1 MQFTVAAVVLAST
14 AMAHFQHESVST
26 AYETE
31 VLTITRCPPTVPN
44 CPASSLTTEVT
55 TTSYLLPTTSA
66 EVPAVPTVE
75 VPVPEVP
82 SVVVPTSYANH
93 TVGIPSHEVPQVPT
107 TTAVE
112 LPVPTTTAVELPVP
126 TTEAPLCPGSS
137 VIAVTKSYT
146 TVLTSVEYSTVE
158 VPCATETP
166 VVPPPVES
174 VPVVVP
180 PPASNTTVP
189 VPPPSS
195 GAGSVVGSALFAAAA
210 GIVAVIMA

>member
-1 MQFTVAAVVLAST
+1 MQFTIAAVVLAST
-14 AMAHFQHESVST
+14 AMAHYQHESVST

-31 VLTITRCPPTVPN
+31 ILTITRCPPTVPN
-44 CPASSLTTEVT
+44 CPASSMTTEIS
-55 TTSYLLPTTSA
+55 TTSYLPVPTT
-66 EVPAVPTVE
+66 EVV
-75 VPVPEVP
+75 VPVPTTEV
-82 SVVVPTSYANH
+82 VVPVPTTEVIVPTSYANT
-93 TVGIPSHEVPQVPT
+93 TVGIPTNEVPQVPT

-112 LPVPTTTAVELPVP
+112 LPVPT

-180 PPASNTTVP
+180 PPASNTTIP
-189 VPPPSS
+189 VPPPAS

>member
-44 CPASSLTTEVT
+44 CPASSMTTEVS
-55 TTSYLLPTTSA
+55 TTSY
-66 EVPAVPTVE
+66 AVPTVE
-75 VPVPEVP
+75 VPTEAVPTVEVP
-82 SVVVPTSYANH
+82 TEAVPTVVVPTSYAN
-93 TVGIPSHEVPQVPT
+93 TTAPVP

-112 LPVPTTTAVELPVP
+112 LPVPTTSAIELPV
-126 TTEAPLCPGSS
+126 TSEAPLCPGSS

-166 VVPPPVES
+166 VVPPPAETPS
-174 VPVVVP
+174 VIVP
-180 PPASNTTVP
+180 PPAANTTIP
-189 VPPPSS
+189 VPPPAS